1 MANTFDAI
9 VIGTGQ
15 SGPALA
21 ARLSGE
27 GLKTAVIERKLF
39 GGTCV
44 NVGCIPTKTLVASAR
59 AARIARRGAE
69 YGVTIDGDIAVDMK
83 KVKARKDAIVARSNQ
98 GVENWMR
105 GLDNCTVYEGHARF
119 DGPRAVTVGN
129 HALEAETIFI
139 NVGGRASTPAIPGL
153 DKVPFLNNSRMM
165 EVDFLPDHLMVLGGG
180 YIGLEFGQMYRRF
193 GAEVTVINRGPR
205 ILSREDEDVSVAVRG
220 IFESEGITV
229 LTDTADWSIDG
240 VGGEVAF
247 KMRCGG
253 AETEVVGSHLLV
265 ATGRE
270 PNTADLGLEKAGVEL
285 DERGF
290 IRVDDQLRTNVPGI
304 WAIGD
309 CNGVGAFTHTS
320 YNEYE
325 IVAANMLDNERR
337 AVSDRILAYAVFID
351 PPLGR
356 VGMTEREVRGSG
368 RKALIGKRPMTRVAR
383 AVEWGETQGFMK
395 IIIDRESEKILGA
408 ALLGLG
414 GDEIV
419 HSLIDVM
426 YADAPYTVIQRAMHI
441 HPTVTEL
448 IPTMLGELEPLN

>member
-1 MANTFDAI
+1 MANKFDAV

-27 GLKTAVIERKLF
+27 GLNTAVIERKLF

-44 NVGCIPTKTLVASAR
+44 NNGCIPTKTLVASAR
-59 AARIARRGAE
+59 AAGIARRAAE
-69 YGVTIDGDIAVDMK
+69 YGVTIDGAIAVDMK
-83 KVKARKDAIVARSNQ
+83 QVKARKDAIVARSNH
-98 GVENWMR
+98 GVETWMR

-119 DGPRAVTVGN
+119 DGPRTVTVGN
-129 HALEAETIFI
+129 QRLEAEKFFI
-139 NVGGRASTPAIPGL
+139 NVGGRASTPPIPGL

-165 EVDFLPDHLMVLGGG
+165 EVDFLPDHLLVLGGS
-180 YIGLEFGQMYRRF
+180 YIGLEFSQMYRRF

-205 ILSREDEDVSVAVRG
+205 ILSREDDDVSAAVQG
-220 IFESEGITV
+220 IFESEGIKV
-229 LTDTADWSIDG
+229 LTDTADWSIEG
-240 VGGEVAF
+240 GNGEVAF
-247 KMRCGG
+247 KMRCQG

-270 PNTADLGLEKAGVEL
+270 PNTADLGLDKAGVEL

-290 IRVDDQLRTNVPGI
+290 IRVDDQLRTNVPCI

-309 CNGVGAFTHTS
+309 CNGLGAFTHTS

-325 IVAANMLDNERR
+325 IVAANIFDNERR
-337 AVSDRILAYAVFID
+337 AASDRILAYAVFID

-356 VGMTEREVRGSG
+356 VGMTEREVLASG
-368 RKALIGKRPMTRVAR
+368 RKALIGRRPMTRVGR

-395 IIIDRESEKILGA
+395 IIVDRESERILGA

>member
-1 MANTFDAI
+1 MANSFDAI

-44 NVGCIPTKTLVASAR
+44 NVGCIPTRTLVANAR

-180 YIGLEFGQMYRRF
+180 YIGLECGQM
-193 GAEVTVINRGPR
+193 
-205 ILSREDEDVSVAVRG
+205 
-220 IFESEGITV
+220 
-229 LTDTADWSIDG
+229 
-240 VGGEVAF
+240 
-247 KMRCGG
+247 
-253 AETEVVGSHLLV
+253 
-265 ATGRE
+265 
-270 PNTADLGLEKAGVEL
+270 
-285 DERGF
+285 
-290 IRVDDQLRTNVPGI
+290 
-304 WAIGD
+304 
-309 CNGVGAFTHTS
+309 
-320 YNEYE
+320 
-325 IVAANMLDNERR
+325 
-337 AVSDRILAYAVFID
+337 
-351 PPLGR
+351 
-356 VGMTEREVRGSG
+356 
-368 RKALIGKRPMTRVAR
+368 
-383 AVEWGETQGFMK
+383 
-395 IIIDRESEKILGA
+395 
-408 ALLGLG
+408 
-414 GDEIV
+414 
-419 HSLIDVM
+419 
-426 YADAPYTVIQRAMHI
+426 
-441 HPTVTEL
+441 
-448 IPTMLGELEPLN
+448 

>member
-1 MANTFDAI
+1 
-9 VIGTGQ
+9 
-15 SGPALA
+15 
-21 ARLSGE
+21 
-27 GLKTAVIERKLF
+27 
-39 GGTCV
+39 
-44 NVGCIPTKTLVASAR
+44 
-59 AARIARRGAE
+59 
-69 YGVTIDGDIAVDMK
+69 
-83 KVKARKDAIVARSNQ
+83 
-98 GVENWMR
+98 
-105 GLDNCTVYEGHARF
+105 
-119 DGPRAVTVGN
+119 
-129 HALEAETIFI
+129 
-139 NVGGRASTPAIPGL
+139 
-153 DKVPFLNNSRMM
+153 
-165 EVDFLPDHLMVLGGG
+165 
-180 YIGLEFGQMYRRF
+180 
-193 GAEVTVINRGPR
+193 
-205 ILSREDEDVSVAVRG
+205 
-220 IFESEGITV
+220 
-229 LTDTADWSIDG
+229 
-240 VGGEVAF
+240 
-247 KMRCGG
+247 MRCGG